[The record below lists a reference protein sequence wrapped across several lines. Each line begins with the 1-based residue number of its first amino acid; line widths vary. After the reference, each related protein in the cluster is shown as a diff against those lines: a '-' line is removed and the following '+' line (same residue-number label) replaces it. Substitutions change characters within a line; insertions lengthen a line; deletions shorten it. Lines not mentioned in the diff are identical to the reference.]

1 MTAFLLLIDMP
12 YVRRVQRVGSG
23 TLTVSLPR
31 KWVEKSGLKPGD
43 VISIIEMSDSA
54 LKLETKPNPSA
65 QHMILTLDVS
75 KLKDRSLLSKLI
87 IGAYL
92 QGYEEIN
99 VIGGEGIPEDVQT
112 EISATVDMLP
122 GVEIV
127 EQSLRRVVIQSFLD
141 PSKFPVQGIIKRI
154 QVMLTMGI
162 NTLIEALKDGKREAL
177 VDITKMETK
186 IDELYFLCIRQIFF
200 SVKKEVWGEEASDP
214 YIGAIGDRLV
224 VRALEEMADSLK
236 LAADEVNKLL
246 NNKLSPSLINKMIK
260 HLESLQVLFG
270 KTMKAFLTLDIMLA
284 NEVIETT
291 AREYGEEMAFNDV
304 FGHGVTDPS
313 TAVSIRNFIYN
324 IVNFARNC
332 KIVAEVTMNRF
343 VRTPSKLITVEK
355 V

>member
-1 MTAFLLLIDMP
+1 MAEMP

-43 VISIIEMSDSA
+43 VVSIVEMSDA
-54 LKLETKPNPSA
+54 TLKLETRPNRSA
-65 QHMILTLDVS
+65 QHTVLTLDVS
-75 KLKDRSLLSKLI
+75 KIRDRELLTRLI

-99 VIGGEGIPEDVQT
+99 VIGGDGISEEVQ
-112 EISATVDMLP
+112 SAIASTVDMLP

-141 PSKFPVQGIIKRI
+141 PSKFPVQGIIKRM

-162 NTLIEALKDGKREAL
+162 NTLIEALKDGKKDTL
-177 VDITKMETK
+177 IDIAKMESK
-186 IDELYFLCIRQIFF
+186 VDELYFLCIRQIFH

-214 YIGAIGDRLV
+214 YIAAIGDRLV

-236 LAADEVNKLL
+236 LAADEVEKLL
-246 NNKLSPSLINKMIK
+246 NGKISQALLNKLVR
-260 HLESLQVLFG
+260 HLESAQVLFG
-270 KTMKAFLTLDIMLA
+270 KTMKAFLSLDISLA
-284 NEVIETT
+284 NEVINTT
-291 AREYGEEMAFNDV
+291 TQEYGEEMAFNDI
-304 FGHGVTDPS
+304 FTHGVNDLN
-313 TAVSIRNFIYN
+313 TAVSLRNFVYN
-324 IVNFARNC
+324 VVNLVRNC

-355 V
+355 A